1 MKKSL
6 KILFCVISTII
17 VVLSILCLILN
28 FSVLKQKFNIYDIFG
43 SAFVDTS
50 VIPKMR
56 AVDYIIFSVCFVNI
70 IGYIVLSA
78 VIINNNKNAIK
89 YTYEEYK
96 AIMDKKKAEKQAEDK
111 QKKIENLKQQLS
123 DLENTD

>member
-17 VVLSILCLILN
+17 VVFSILCLILN
-28 FSVLKQKFNIYDIFG
+28 FSVLKQKFNMYDIFC

-78 VIINNNKNAIK
+78 ITINNNENAIK

-96 AIMDKKKAEKQAEDK
+96 AIMDKKKAEKQER
-111 QKKIENLKQQLS
+111 KKLKLQQQLNN
-123 DLENTD
+123 LENTD

>member
-17 VVLSILCLILN
+17 VVFSILCLILN
-28 FSVLKQKFNIYDIFG
+28 FSVLKQKFNMYDIFC

-78 VIINNNKNAIK
+78 ITINNNKNAIK

-96 AIMDKKKAEKQAEDK
+96 AIMDKKKAEKQERKK
-111 QKKIENLKQQLS
+111 QKLQQQLNN
-123 DLENTD
+123 LENTD

>member
-17 VVLSILCLILN
+17 VVFSILCLILN
-28 FSVLKQKFNIYDIFG
+28 FSVLKQKFNMYDIFC

-78 VIINNNKNAIK
+78 ITINNNENASK

-96 AIMDKKKAEKQAEDK
+96 AIMDKRKAEKQERKK
-111 QKKIENLKQQLS
+111 QKLQQQLN
-123 DLENTD
+123 DLDKTE

>member
-28 FSVLKQKFNIYDIFG
+28 FSVLKQKFNMYDIFC

-78 VIINNNKNAIK
+78 ITINNNENAIK

-96 AIMDKKKAEKQAEDK
+96 AIMYKKKAEKQERKK
-111 QKKIENLKQQLS
+111 QKLQQQLN
-123 DLENTD
+123 DLDKTE